1 MIARLAGVSVP
12 TVSRVIN
19 GRSDVAPQTR
29 ERVEEL
35 LTRHGYRPRS
45 AARRTQ
51 SALIDLVF
59 NDLDSPWAVEIIRGV
74 EDVAQASG
82 AGTVVSAIHRRTS
95 SAKQWLD
102 NMRTRSTEGVIF
114 VTSMVEPPL
123 QAELRRLR
131 LPVVIVDPAGVAP
144 QEAPTI
150 GATNWAGSLR
160 ATQYLLGLGHRR
172 IGFIAGPPQLM
183 CSRARMDGYRAAL
196 DAAGL
201 AVDDRLVRPGN
212 FYHESGYTAGM
223 HLLGLPEPPT
233 AIFAS
238 SDQMALGVYEAVRKR
253 GLRVPDDVSVVGFDD
268 LPEVR
273 WCSPPLTT
281 IRQPLAE
288 MGMLAAR
295 TVLRLARGETIES
308 PRVELATDLVVRDS
322 AAAPGSR

>member
-35 LTRHGYRPRS
+35 LTRHGYRRRS
-45 AARRTQ
+45 SSRRP
-51 SALIDLVF
+51 SAALIDLVF

-74 EDVAQASG
+74 EDVAHSSG

-114 VTSMVEPPL
+114 VTSMVAPPL
-123 QAELRRLR
+123 QAELRRLNV
-131 LPVVIVDPAGVAP
+131 PVVIVDPAGVAP

-150 GATNWAGSLR
+150 GATNWAGSLG
-160 ATQYLLGLGHRR
+160 ANQYLLGLGHRR

-196 DAAGL
+196 DAAGV
-201 AVDDRLVRPGN
+201 AVDDALIRPGN
-212 FYHESGYTAGM
+212 FYHESGYAAGTQ
-223 HLLGLPEPPT
+223 LLALPDPPT

-253 GLRVPDDVSVVGFDD
+253 GLRVPDDISVVGFDD

-281 IRQPLAE
+281 VRQPLAE

-295 TVLRLARGETIES
+295 TVLRLAQGEKIES
-308 PRVELATDLVVRDS
+308 PRLELATELVVRDS
-322 AAAPGSR
+322 TTPPRPR